1 MRTKIVDDRVVELTA
16 EENAARNLEEQAWID
31 GEFDRAILQLRQ
43 QRNQKLAATDWRALS
58 DQTLTQEWLDYRQ
71 QLRDITEGLETV
83 KSVNSV
89 VWPSEPSE

>member
-43 QRNQKLAATDWRALS
+43 QRNQKLVNSDYRALS
-58 DQTLTQEWLDYRQ
+58 DQTLTQEWADYRQ
-71 QLRDITEGLETV
+71 ALRDITQDLETLQDV
-83 KSVNSV
+83 DSVI
-89 VWPSEPSE
+89 WPTEPK